1 MFSYQYFRLFRELNM
16 NFEKYNQY
24 DAGELA
30 RIYAALVKP
39 RMIEEKMLKLLRQ
52 GQVSKWFS
60 GIGQEAIAVGATLA
74 LEADEYIL
82 PLHRNLGVFTARG
95 IPFEKLLHQWQGNIG
110 GFTTGRDRSFH
121 FGTSEYHI
129 AGMISHLGAM
139 LSVADGVAL
148 ANKLDNKGKVTLA
161 FSGDGGTS
169 EGEFHEA
176 VNLAAVWDL
185 PVIFLVENNG
195 YGLSTPSRDQF
206 RCENIADKGIGYG
219 IDSKTIDGNNI
230 LEVCTEISEIASDLR
245 KNPRPFLL
253 ECKTFRMRGHEEASG
268 TKYVPKD
275 LMDEWTKK
283 DPITNFENY
292 LLVHKLVSAAEIV
305 KIKERITDEINEGV
319 KILSLPEKIEVN
331 TAKEIA
337 EVFQAYIPEV
347 APPAGPKKE
356 MRFIDAIQDG
366 MRLAMRKYDNLVLMG
381 QDIAEYGGVFK
392 ITDGFVAEFGLG
404 RVRNTPICE
413 AAPLGAALGLSMG
426 GKKAMVE
433 MQFADFVS
441 CGFNQIVNNLAKTY
455 YRWRQNSD
463 VVIRMPTGGGSA
475 AGPFHSQSNEA
486 WFFHVAGLR
495 IVYPST
501 PSDAKGLLLAA
512 FEDPNPVLFFEHKG
526 LYRSIKEEVHT
537 AEYTIEIGKA
547 NVLMQGDDITFITY
561 GLGVQ
566 WCTEVIEDQRISAT
580 LVDLRTLLP
589 WDKETV
595 REAVKSTGKVIVVH
609 EDTQEGGIG
618 GEVAAWIGE
627 HCFTSLDA
635 PVMRVGSLDTPIPF
649 NADLEINFMGKSR
662 LEGKVNE
669 LLEW

>member
-1 MFSYQYFRLFRELNM
+1 M

-24 DAGELA
+24 DVGELA
-30 RIYAALVKP
+30 RIYEALVKP

-74 LEADEYIL
+74 LEQDEYIM
-82 PLHRNLGVFTARG
+82 PLHRNLGVFTTRG
-95 IPFEKLLHQWQGNIG
+95 IPFKKLLHQWQGNIG
-110 GFTTGRDRSFH
+110 GFTKGRDRSFH
-121 FGTSEYHI
+121 FGTNEYHI

-148 ANKLDNKGKVTLA
+148 ANALDNKGKVTLA

-195 YGLSTPSRDQF
+195 YGLSTPSSDQF
-206 RCENIADKGIGYG
+206 RCVNIADKGVGYG
-219 IDSKTIDGNNI
+219 IASKTIDGNNI
-230 LEVCTEISEIASDLR
+230 LEVYTEISQIARELR

-268 TKYVPKD
+268 TKYVPQE
-275 LMDEWTKK
+275 LMDEWAKK
-283 DPITNFENY
+283 DPISNFETY
-292 LLVHKLVSAAEIV
+292 LLVNKLVSAAEIV
-305 KIKERITDEINEGV
+305 KIKDAINEEINEGV
-319 KILSLPEKIEVN
+319 EILKQPETIAVSTEIEVGDVYMPY
-331 TAKEIA
+331 TPQVVEKQGEKTEI
-337 EVFQAYIPEV
+337 
-347 APPAGPKKE
+347 
-356 MRFIDAIQDG
+356 RFIDAIQDG
-366 MRLAMRKYDNLVLMG
+366 LRLAMRKYDNLVLMG

-392 ITDGFVAEFGLG
+392 ITDGFVDEFGVG

-441 CGFNQIVNNLAKTY
+441 CGFNQIANNLAKTY
-455 YRWRQNSD
+455 YRWGQNSD
-463 VVIRMPTGGGSA
+463 VVIRMPTGGGAA

-486 WFFHVAGLR
+486 WFFHLPGLK

-512 FEDPNPVLFFEHKG
+512 FDDPNPVLFFEHKG
-526 LYRSIKEEVHT
+526 MYRSLREEVYSG
-537 AEYTIEIGKA
+537 EYTTEIGKA
-547 NVLMQGDDITFITY
+547 RWVREGEEITFITY
-561 GLGVQ
+561 GLAVQ
-566 WCTEVIEDQRISAT
+566 WCEEVVEELGVDAT
-580 LVDLRTLLP
+580 TLDLRTLLP
-589 WDKETV
+589 WDKA
-595 REAVKSTGKVIVVH
+595 AVKDAVAKSGKVIVVH
-609 EDTQEGGIG
+609 EDTLEGGIG
-618 GEVAAWIGE
+618 GEIAAWIGE
-627 HCFTSLDA
+627 HCFTNLDA

-649 NADLEINFMGKSR
+649 NADLEVNFMGRSR
-662 LEGKVNE
+662 LYTKVKE
-669 LLEW
+669 LMEW

>member
-1 MFSYQYFRLFRELNM
+1 M

-24 DAGELA
+24 DVGELA
-30 RIYAALVKP
+30 RIYEALVKP

-74 LEADEYIL
+74 FEQDEYIM
-82 PLHRNLGVFTARG
+82 PLHRNLGVFTTRG
-95 IPFEKLLHQWQGNIG
+95 IPFKKLLHQWQGNIG
-110 GFTTGRDRSFH
+110 GFTKGRDRSFH
-121 FGTSEYHI
+121 FGTNEYHI

-148 ANKLDNKGKVTLA
+148 ANALDNTGKVTLA

-195 YGLSTPSRDQF
+195 YGLSTPSSDQF
-206 RCENIADKGIGYG
+206 RCVNIADKGVGYG
-219 IDSKTIDGNNI
+219 IASKTIDGNNI
-230 LEVCTEISEIASDLR
+230 LEVYTEISQIASDLR

-268 TKYVPKD
+268 TKYVPQE
-275 LMDEWTKK
+275 LMDEWAKK
-283 DPITNFENY
+283 DPISNFETY
-292 LLVHKLVSAAEIV
+292 LLVNKLVSAAEIV
-305 KIKERITDEINEGV
+305 KIKDAIAEEINEGV
-319 KILSLPEKIEVN
+319 EILKQPETIAVSTEIEVGDVYMPY
-331 TAKEIA
+331 TPQVVEKQGEKTEI
-337 EVFQAYIPEV
+337 
-347 APPAGPKKE
+347 
-356 MRFIDAIQDG
+356 RFIDAVQDG
-366 MRLAMRKYDNLVLMG
+366 LRLAMRKYDNLVLMG

-392 ITDGFVAEFGLG
+392 ITDGFVDEFGLG

-441 CGFNQIVNNLAKTY
+441 CGFNQIANNLAKTY
-455 YRWRQNSD
+455 YRWGQNSD
-463 VVIRMPTGGGSA
+463 VVIRMPTGGGAA

-486 WFFHVAGLR
+486 WFFHLPGLK

-526 LYRSIKEEVHT
+526 MYRSLREEVYIG
-537 AEYTIEIGKA
+537 EYTTEIGKA
-547 NVLMQGDDITFITY
+547 RWVREGEEITFISY
-561 GLGVQ
+561 GLAVQ
-566 WCTEVIEDQRISAT
+566 WCEEVAEELGVDAT
-580 LVDLRTLLP
+580 ILDLRTLLP
-589 WDKETV
+589 WDKE
-595 REAVKSTGKVIVVH
+595 AVKDAVAKSGKVMVVH
-609 EDTQEGGIG
+609 EDTLEGGIG
-618 GEVAAWIGE
+618 GEIAAWIGE
-627 HCFTSLDA
+627 HCFTNLDA

-649 NADLEINFMGKSR
+649 NADLEVNFMGRSR
-662 LEGKVNE
+662 LYTKVKE
-669 LLEW
+669 LMEW

>member
-1 MFSYQYFRLFRELNM
+1 M

-24 DAGELA
+24 DVGELA
-30 RIYAALVKP
+30 RIYEALVKP

-74 LEADEYIL
+74 LEQDEYIM
-82 PLHRNLGVFTARG
+82 PLHRNLGVFTTRG
-95 IPFEKLLHQWQGNIG
+95 IPFKKLLHQWQGNIG
-110 GFTTGRDRSFH
+110 GFTKGRDRSFH
-121 FGTSEYHI
+121 FGTNEYHI

-148 ANKLDNKGKVTLA
+148 ANALDNTGKVTLA

-195 YGLSTPSRDQF
+195 YGLSTPSSDQF
-206 RCENIADKGIGYG
+206 RCVNIADKGVGYG
-219 IDSKTIDGNNI
+219 IASKTIDGNNI
-230 LEVCTEISEIASDLR
+230 LEVYTEISQIASDLR

-268 TKYVPKD
+268 TKYVPQE
-275 LMDEWTKK
+275 LMDEWAKK
-283 DPITNFENY
+283 DPISNLETY
-292 LLVHKLVSAAEIV
+292 LLVNKLVSAAEIV
-305 KIKERITDEINEGV
+305 KIKDAINEEINEGV
-319 KILSLPEKIEVN
+319 EILKQPETIAVSTEIEVGDVYMPY
-331 TAKEIA
+331 TPQVVEKQGEKTEI
-337 EVFQAYIPEV
+337 
-347 APPAGPKKE
+347 
-356 MRFIDAIQDG
+356 RFIDAIQDG
-366 MRLAMRKYDNLVLMG
+366 LRLAMRKYDNLVLMG

-392 ITDGFVAEFGLG
+392 ITDGFVDEFGVG

-441 CGFNQIVNNLAKTY
+441 CGFNQIANNLAKTY
-455 YRWRQNSD
+455 YRWGQNSD
-463 VVIRMPTGGGSA
+463 VVIRMPTGGGAA

-486 WFFHVAGLR
+486 WFFHLPGLK

-512 FEDPNPVLFFEHKG
+512 FDDPNPVLFFEHKG
-526 LYRSIKEEVHT
+526 MYRSLREEVYSG
-537 AEYTIEIGKA
+537 EYTTEIGKA
-547 NVLMQGDDITFITY
+547 RWVREGEELTFITY
-561 GLGVQ
+561 GLAVQ
-566 WCTEVIEDQRISAT
+566 WCEEVAEELGVDAT
-580 LVDLRTLLP
+580 ILDLRTLLP
-589 WDKETV
+589 WDKEAV
-595 REAVKSTGKVIVVH
+595 KEAVAKSGKVMVVH
-609 EDTQEGGIG
+609 EDTLEGGIG
-618 GEVAAWIGE
+618 GEIAAWIGE
-627 HCFTSLDA
+627 HCFTNLDA
-635 PVMRVGSLDTPIPF
+635 PLMRVGSLDTPIPF
-649 NADLEINFMGKSR
+649 NADLEVNFMGRSR
-662 LEGKVNE
+662 LYTKVKE
-669 LLEW
+669 LMEW